1 MASITLNKKLNLVM
15 PVDTETGK
23 IWVHSVP
30 ISMEIFES
38 NYMLLTK
45 TLAYLY
51 LNGIGP
57 AFSPRIARRALKD
70 VAKEMNDEEDISI
83 NLMNEIHR
91 ITNFLMPRDGHWIT
105 VSFAEVKAKKLI
117 DEQILSE
124 VENAVVYFI
133 VASAVHLKS
142 ELQMAFQGLRSN
154 WSAETTSLNV
164 TEYGNSLT
172 TSTTHAHTGEKPPAV
187 APKLSSIPS

>member
-1 MASITLNKKLNLVM
+1 MANMTLNKKLNLVM
-15 PVDTETGK
+15 PVDTEAGK

-30 ISMEIFES
+30 ISMEVFES

-70 VAKEMNDEEDISI
+70 VAKEMNDEEDISTS
-83 NLMNEIHR
+83 LMNEIYR
-91 ITNFLMPRDGHWIT
+91 ITNFLMPKDGQWQT
-105 VSFAEVKAKKLI
+105 VSFYEARNKKLI

-142 ELQMAFQGLRSN
+142 ELQMAFQGLKTN
-154 WSAETTSLNV
+154 WNVELTSLSV
-164 TEYGNSLT
+164 TDYGNSLT
-172 TSTTHAHTGEKPPAV
+172 TSTTAARTGEKPPV
-187 APKLSSIPS
+187 VVQKLSSIPS